1 MKVTKKQ
8 CDKKVQEAINKA
20 KKNFKKLKAFA
31 KRNKISDKELD
42 KLCDIIDSYSILNC
56 DLLDWSIKN
65 GVDYSDMACGV
76 LNGM

>member
-8 CDKKVQEAINKA
+8 RDKKVRETINNA
-20 KKNFKKLKAFA
+20 KKNFKKLKSFA

-56 DLLDWSIKN
+56 DLFEWSIKN
-65 GVDYSDMACGV
+65 GVDYSDMACDV
-76 LNGM
+76 LNGI